1 MATHYQVFAKFDGIY
16 MERPYFVPDITS
28 ARESALQEGASPIYK
43 IKEVKQNWLTQEQ
56 FGNKYALLLLRA
68 IKFQVEAGVA
78 PAKAIQTAIEFE
90 SNERIRAQLQPA
102 LDVLARG
109 GQIADAIYATGLFDT
124 TVRSIISA
132 GEVVNGAEA
141 LKAAFEYMEEKRS
154 SLHSTLA
161 AASILSTELFTAV
174 TVPPTI
180 QWEAIPYILE
190 HLPKTDPEKTLEYT
204 MKLHTIGMY
213 NMAWMIFTF
222 AFMLA
227 CALAVL
233 GWYSS
238 PHVKA
243 WLTNKVLAY
252 TPLIGEWYQNDAMC
266 RSFKSFS
273 QMVKSGVRLNE
284 AVKTILIST
293 SNPINKKF
301 WGKALTAL
309 SAGVTHAQAFGASG
323 ILRKDEILVIEA
335 ASSLTQLSHS
345 FSAMGE
351 EREWRKKVL
360 GARILKASIFLT
372 VGYILISLLI
382 ALGLFDLFNKGLEM
396 TMNSMTQGI

>member
-1 MATHYQVFAKFDGIY
+1 MAIHYQVYAKFNGVY
-16 MERPYFVPDITS
+16 MERPYFVPDMTS
-28 ARESALQEGASPIYK
+28 ARKSAIQEGAHPIYK

-56 FGNKYALLLLRA
+56 FGSKYGLLLLRA

-90 SNERIRAQLQPA
+90 KNERIRAQLQPA
-102 LDVLARG
+102 MDVLARG

-124 TVRSIISA
+124 TVRSIIAA

-154 SLHSTLA
+154 SLHSTFA
-161 AASILSTELFTAV
+161 AASILSTELFTAI

-180 QWEAIPYILE
+180 QWEAIPWIMKN
-190 HLPKTDPEKTLEYT
+190 LPKTDPQKTLEYT
-204 MKLHTIGMY
+204 AKLDAIAAY
-213 NMAWMIFTF
+213 NMTWMIFTF
-222 AFMLA
+222 IIMMMFVIAII
-227 CALAVL
+227 

-238 PHVKA
+238 PNIKA

-301 WGKALTAL
+301 WGMALTAL
-309 SAGVTHAQAFGASG
+309 SSGVTHAQAFGSSG

-335 ASSLTQLSHS
+335 ASSISQLSHS
-345 FSAMGE
+345 FLAMGQ

-360 GARILKASIFLT
+360 GARILKVSIFLT